1 MRGATHPHAA
11 PNVPTRFQSTHPV
24 RGATAFRELDK
35 GVKDI
40 SIHAPRE
47 GCDCLIV
54 NKRVDIEDISI
65 HAPRE
70 GCDAPFSTICATE
83 SVFQSTHPVRGA
95 TGRFVGRDG
104 IEVFQS
110 THPVRGATVSCVD
123 DGAFPVISIHAPRE
137 GCDFIRR

>member
-95 TGRFVGRDG
+95 T
-104 IEVFQS
+104 
-110 THPVRGATVSCVD
+110 VSCVD